1 MNRRLLAALIHRMY
15 RAPAGEGGDEGGG
28 GPAEFKPDEARTWLG
43 SVIPDPDYVKAL
55 PDDKLKTVYTGAQEA
70 WKKANPYGDDPW
82 RGIATE
88 YATKDGKLDEK
99 VLTRVKRY
107 ATPADALNAH
117 IALQNRIAA
126 GEMRST
132 LPPNAT
138 EDQVKVWRSENG
150 IPEAPEKYELK
161 LKDGLVI
168 GEEDKPIIDAF
179 LKSAHGANM
188 TAQQASQAVD
198 WYYEE
203 IERQT
208 GARAEQDKAL
218 AAKAQDALRAA
229 WGNEYRLNENMV
241 IGLLDSAPAGVK
253 DQIMHGR
260 LADGTPIMSHPET
273 MMWLRQLAGEINPAT
288 ALIPNT
294 GGNIAGAIDDEIKQI
309 ESWMKAPRTSPE
321 GKKYWGD
328 VKTQER
334 YRALLGAKE
343 KAGTK

>member
-1 MNRRLLAALIHRMY
+1 MNPKLLAALIHRMY
-15 RAPAGEGGDEGGG
+15 RAPAGDGGDEGGG
-28 GPAEFKPDEARTWLG
+28 GGGEFKPDEARTWLG
-43 SVIPDPDYVKAL
+43 TVIPDPEYVNAL
-55 PDDKLKTVYTGAQEA
+55 PEDKLKTVYTGAKEA
-70 WKKANPYGDDPW
+70 WKNANPYGDDPW

-117 IALQNRIAA
+117 IALQNKIAA
-126 GEMRST
+126 GEMRSN

-138 EDQVKVWRSENG
+138 EDQVKAWRAENG

-203 IERQT
+203 VERQT
-208 GARAEQDKAL
+208 AARAEQDKQL

-288 ALIPNT
+288 ALIPNA
-294 GGNIAGAIDDEIKQI
+294 GGNIVDAIEDEIKQI
-309 ESWMKAPRTSPE
+309 ETWMKAPRTSPE

>member
-1 MNRRLLAALIHRMY
+1 MY
-15 RAPAGEGGDEGGG
+15 HATRAVMQKYRSPEPADAGGG
-28 GPAEFKPDEARTWLG
+28 GGGEALEFKPDEARTWLET
-43 SVIPDPDYVKAL
+43 VIPDPDYVKAL
-55 PDDKLKTVYTGAQEA
+55 PEDKLKTVYTGAQEA

-88 YATKDGKLDEK
+88 FATKDGKVDEK
-99 VLTRVKRY
+99 LLTRVKRY

-117 IALQNRIAA
+117 IALQNKIAA

-138 EDQVKVWRSENG
+138 EEQVKAWRTENG
-150 IPEAPEKYELK
+150 IPESPDKYELK

-168 GEEDKPIIDAF
+168 GEEDRPIIDAF

-203 IERQT
+203 VERQT
-208 GARAEQDKAL
+208 AQRAELDKQL

-229 WGNEYRLNENMV
+229 WGNEYRTNENMV
-241 IGLLDSAPAGVK
+241 LGLLDGAPAGVK

-273 MMWLRQLAGEINPAT
+273 MMWLRQLAGEINPVT
-288 ALIPNT
+288 AIIPNA
-294 GGNIAGAIDDEIKQI
+294 GGNIVGAIEDEIKQI
-309 ESWMKAPRTSPE
+309 ETWMKAPRTSPE
-321 GKKYWGD
+321 GKKYWDD
-328 VKTQER
+328 VKVQER
-334 YRALLGAKE
+334 YRALLDAKE
-343 KAGTK
+343 RSSKK